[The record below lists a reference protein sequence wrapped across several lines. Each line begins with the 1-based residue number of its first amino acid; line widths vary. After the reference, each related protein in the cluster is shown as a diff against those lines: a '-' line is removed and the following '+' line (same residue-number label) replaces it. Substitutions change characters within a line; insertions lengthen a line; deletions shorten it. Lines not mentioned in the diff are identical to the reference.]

1 MTAPQQAPPTTAGKD
16 IHMGLLA
23 ERVNRIKP
31 SPSSMAGQRARE
43 LRASGRDILGLT
55 AGEPDFDTPENVV
68 EAAVR
73 AMAQS
78 RTKYTDVGGTP
89 ELKAAIADKF
99 NRENKLDYRKDEI
112 IVGTGGKQVIF
123 NALMSTVGKGD
134 EVIVP
139 APYWVSYPDIALLA
153 GATPVFAATRAQDG
167 FKLRADDLERAIT
180 PRTRWLILNAPNNPS
195 GATYSIDELRALAD
209 VLLRHPHVWILS
221 DDMYEH
227 ILYDDRRFY
236 TMAQVEPELKC
247 RTLTVNGVSKAYAMT
262 GWRIGYAGGPAQLI
276 KAMTKLQSQSTSSPS
291 SVGQAAAQEAL
302 SGPQDFIAQRT
313 AIFQQR
319 RDFLVDTL
327 NRIPGIR
334 CHTPEGAFYA
344 FPSCQAL
351 MGRGTPQGQVL
362 RSDEDFIMYLLE
374 EVDFAV
380 LQGAAYGVSPYF
392 RLSFAASMGSIE
404 EGCDRL
410 RRACEKLAC

>member
-1 MTAPQQAPPTTAGKD
+1 
-16 IHMGLLA
+16 MGLLSD
-23 ERVNRIKP
+23 RVNRIKP

-55 AGEPDFDTPENVV
+55 AGEPDFDTPENVI
-68 EAAVR
+68 EAATR

-99 NRENKLDYRKDEI
+99 LRENGLEYRKEEI
-112 IVGTGGKQVIF
+112 IAGTGGKQVIF
-123 NALMSTVGKGD
+123 NALMCTVGKGD

-153 GATPVFAATRAQDG
+153 GATPVFAMTRVEDG
-167 FKLRADDLERAIT
+167 FKLRPQDLERAIT

-195 GATYSIDELRALAD
+195 GATYTAEELRALAE
-209 VLLRHPHVWILS
+209 VLGRHPHVWVLS

-227 ILYDDRRFY
+227 ILYDGRRFS
-236 TMAQVEPELKC
+236 TLAQVAPELKA

-262 GWRIGYAGGPAQLI
+262 GWRIGYAGGPAELV
-276 KAMTKLQSQSTSSPS
+276 KAMTKLQSQSTSNPS
-291 SVGQAAAQEAL
+291 SIGQAAAREAL
-302 SGPQDFIAQRT
+302 AGPQDFIAERT

-319 RDFLVDTL
+319 RDFLVDAL

-334 CHTPEGAFYA
+334 CHAPEGAFYA
-344 FPSCQAL
+344 LPSCAGL
-351 MGRGTPQGQVL
+351 MGRRTPQGKVL
-362 RSDEDFIMYLLE
+362 ASDEDFVMYLLE

-392 RLSFAASMGSIE
+392 RLSFAASMEAIE
-404 EGCDRL
+404 EGCERL
-410 RRACEKLAC
+410 RRACERLG